1 MRDAP
6 TCVDAPCRQ
15 RSVRTAAEVLH
26 VAGITSQSDPAIA
39 SNPTDVRQPNQAAPD
54 RLLHSNT

>member
-1 MRDAP
+1 MR
-6 TCVDAPCRQ
+6 
-15 RSVRTAAEVLH
+15 VRVWMRHAGSAACAQPQKSYMLQESH
-26 VAGITSQSDPAIA
+26 HSSDPAIA